1 MYGRS
6 TESPLLQSMNLEPT
20 IIELGFSAYE
30 ELYFD
35 LIVVLQIEP
44 DNGYQTKHLKM
55 MLPSRVLLTPNK
67 ELKFHRFSPSRW

>member
-20 IIELGFSAYE
+20 INELGTSAYE
-30 ELYFD
+30 NGPKELSFD

-44 DNGYQTKHLKM
+44 GNGYQTKQRLV
-55 MLPSRVLLTPNK
+55 PI
-67 ELKFHRFSPSRW
+67 

>member
-20 IIELGFSAYE
+20 IIELGISAYE
-30 ELYFD
+30 GRQKEMSFD

-44 DNGYQTKHLKM
+44 DNGY
-55 MLPSRVLLTPNK
+55 
-67 ELKFHRFSPSRW
+67 

>member
-20 IIELGFSAYE
+20 IIELGISAYE
-30 ELYFD
+30 GRQMEMSFD

-44 DNGYQTKHLKM
+44 DNGYQTKQRL
-55 MLPSRVLLTPNK
+55 VLI
-67 ELKFHRFSPSRW
+67 

>member
-20 IIELGFSAYE
+20 IIELGITAYE
-30 ELYFD
+30 GRQKELSFD

-44 DNGYQTKHLKM
+44 DNGYQTKQRL
-55 MLPSRVLLTPNK
+55 VLI
-67 ELKFHRFSPSRW
+67 